1 MLAGGGD
8 DLINFV
14 DNSEGNMLLDETWSG
29 CWRYDDS
36 PARDDW
42 LLMREQENNFDIDFL
57 NRLISLI

>member
-36 PARDDW
+36 PARDD
-42 LLMREQENNFDIDFL
+42 
-57 NRLISLI
+57 